1 MVDDLGQRKKKIL
14 KAIIEEHIF
23 SARPIGSRT
32 LAKKYD
38 FGVSSATIRNE
49 MADLE
54 DLGYLEQPHTSAG
67 RIPSD
72 KGYRFYVDVL
82 MDDKGYSPEQF
93 QGSLKDLYQEM
104 KGMQGLISE
113 TARMVSRLTRYA
125 TMVSEPRLEESR
137 IKKLQFVRVNSGSL
151 LVILITDTGIV
162 NDKIIK
168 MKNNLKEKQVRYV
181 NKFLMEQ
188 LKGRKLIDINDAF
201 IAKLE
206 KRLLKQVN
214 LSREFFVALSQELDK
229 IAHPRDLKIYIGGT
243 SYILEQPEFSDLD
256 TLKKVLN
263 IFDEKERL
271 RQMIA
276 DSSDE
281 GLEVRIGHENKL
293 KEMHNCSIVLAAY
306 SLGERAKGKIGVV
319 GPTRMEYPRV
329 ISTVDFVSRV
339 LGEIISEVSR

>member
-1 MVDDLGQRKKKIL
+1 MVDDLEFRKKKIL
-14 KAIIEEHIF
+14 KAIIKEHILT
-23 SARPIGSRT
+23 AQPIGSRT
-32 LAKKYD
+32 LGKKYD

-72 KGYRFYVDVL
+72 RGYRFYVDVL
-82 MDDKGYSPEQF
+82 MDDKEYSPKQF
-93 QGSLKDLYQEM
+93 QGSLEDLYHEM
-104 KGMQGLISE
+104 KGMQGIISE

-125 TMVSEPRLEESR
+125 TMVSEPRLEDSS
-137 IKKLQFVRVNSGSL
+137 IKKFQLIRVNSGSL
-151 LVILITDTGIV
+151 LVVLITDTGIV

-168 MKNNLKEKQVRYV
+168 LKNDLEEKQVRYM
-181 NKFLMEQ
+181 NKFLVEH
-188 LKGRKLIDINDAF
+188 LHGRKLIDIDDSFMNSL
-201 IAKLE
+201 K
-206 KRLLKQVN
+206 KKLLKRVN
-214 LSREFFVALSQELDK
+214 LSQEFFTALSRELDK
-229 IAHPRDLKIYIGGT
+229 IAKSRDLRIYIGGT
-243 SYILEQPEFSDLD
+243 SYILEQPEFSDLE

-271 RQMIA
+271 RKLIA
-276 DSSDE
+276 DSTDD
-281 GLEVRIGHENKL
+281 GLEVRIGHENEL
-293 KEMHNCSIVLAAY
+293 EEMQNCSLVLAAY
-306 SLGERAKGKIGVV
+306 SLGKRARGKIGVV